1 MRQSILKDMF
11 KGVAYSHAGQYIIHQ
26 DIKRLVF

>member
-1 MRQSILKDMF
+1 MSQSILKDMF
-11 KGVAYSHAGQYIIHQ
+11 RGVAYLHAGQLIHQ